1 MNVFLI
7 CHLISVFCA
16 SEAQM
21 PKNVIHQMNHF
32 FVEEKPFL
40 KFRFFWIHTPRN
52 DCIKAQ
58 PTPNNTQRKLEYLH
72 VDCCPH
78 KFVHLFLVVGMPD
91 WHSEYRDKIGADHHV
106 KSVIEEK
113 SKRWRAGLHPVLRFP
128 SGGKKVNRTAKPT
141 VHRQASVQNPQSR
154 DNVVQIWIVVV
165 AQWARLEGHFLRC
178 SLGVEATVLPHLRKF
193 RNLVSG
199 KMRTGKMLVPSAPTV
214 QATASECMFTS
225 NNVRSLKPTCPLRFS
240 PEPGPSI
247 PGEFSPA
254 HTVELQAS

>member
-1 MNVFLI
+1 
-7 CHLISVFCA
+7 
-16 SEAQM
+16 
-21 PKNVIHQMNHF
+21 
-32 FVEEKPFL
+32 
-40 KFRFFWIHTPRN
+40 
-52 DCIKAQ
+52 
-58 PTPNNTQRKLEYLH
+58 
-72 VDCCPH
+72 
-78 KFVHLFLVVGMPD
+78 MPD
-91 WHSEYRDKIGADHHV
+91 WHSEYRDKIGADCHV